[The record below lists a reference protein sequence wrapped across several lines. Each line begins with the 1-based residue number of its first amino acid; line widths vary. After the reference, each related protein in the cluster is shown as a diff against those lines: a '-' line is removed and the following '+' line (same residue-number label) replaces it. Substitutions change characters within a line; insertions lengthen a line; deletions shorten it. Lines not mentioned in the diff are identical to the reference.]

1 MLNDGLS
8 FPQVQTVQS
17 FIKTN
22 DIPSDL
28 SQEIVQ
34 HFDIITSQ
42 SSGGDSI
49 GESIDIFSMLSHS
62 LQVEVARNISRTL
75 VETCYVF
82 EGCDGNFI
90 DSICV
95 LLREVND

>member
-1 MLNDGLS
+1 M
-8 FPQVQTVQS
+8 
-17 FIKTN
+17 
-22 DIPSDL
+22 
-28 SQEIVQ
+28 Q

-49 GESIDIFSMLSHS
+49 GDSIDIFSMLSHS

-95 LLREVND
+95 LLREVSDQGFYFSYQYYRRERILQLFCSGCSNAFGIH